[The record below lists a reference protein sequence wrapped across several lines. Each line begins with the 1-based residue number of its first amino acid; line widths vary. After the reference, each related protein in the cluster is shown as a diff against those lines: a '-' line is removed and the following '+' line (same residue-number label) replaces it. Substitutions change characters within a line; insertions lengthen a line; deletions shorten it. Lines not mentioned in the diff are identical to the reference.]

1 DKKEFVAGESTKET
15 VKTIARGKPGD
26 FRRTRGDYRVLLP
39 MHTGRG
45 CSGHPAFPSP
55 SFFRGTTFVQSSG
68 ISCRENAE
76 PHLNWRSLTV
86 EPVDSRSFAIAA
98 FPIP

>member
-15 VKTIARGKPGD
+15 VKTIARGKPSD

-45 CSGHPAFPSP
+45 CSGHPAFPAP
-55 SFFRGTTFVQSSG
+55 SDFKGREVSSQTRADG
-68 ISCRENAE
+68 AAR
-76 PHLNWRSLTV
+76 
-86 EPVDSRSFAIAA
+86 SRSHVDDDVLFENWFRRVGIATC
-98 FPIP
+98 PP